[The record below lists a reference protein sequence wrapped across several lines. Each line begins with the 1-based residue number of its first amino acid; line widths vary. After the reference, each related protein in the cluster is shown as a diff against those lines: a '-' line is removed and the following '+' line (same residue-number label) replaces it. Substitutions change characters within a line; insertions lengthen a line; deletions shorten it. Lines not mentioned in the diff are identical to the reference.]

1 MVNRS
6 VRIGPASALL
16 AVAAFTAAASTTAH
30 AQPSAATYESLLM
43 RARAGDSTVDYG
55 ALRLAYAARP
65 GYDAY
70 DTRMDLRDP
79 MIRNYRATQ
88 YDSALYYGEKI
99 LAANFVDIGAHAICG
114 FASEQLNNT
123 AGRDA
128 HFAVRNAL
136 IRSILKTGDGL
147 SAATAFTV
155 IAISEEYAVLGALGL
170 EMKKQALIQENGHAY
185 DKMTVL
191 DTQSG
196 KDLTLYFNI
205 DIPFGGLNKM
215 LKGK

>member
-6 VRIGPASALL
+6 MRGRSAPFVVAALVVAASAV
-16 AVAAFTAAASTTAH
+16 AV
-30 AQPSAATYESLLM
+30 AQPSTATYEALVE

-65 GYDAY
+65 GYNAY

-79 MIRNYRATQ
+79 MIRTYRAHQ

-99 LAANFVDIGAHAICG
+99 LAANFVDIGAHAVCG
-114 FASEQLNNT
+114 FAAEQLNNT

-128 HFAVRNAL
+128 HFAARNAL

-147 SAATAFTV
+147 TAATAFTV

-170 EMKKQALIQENGHAY
+170 ERKKQSLVQENGHAY
-185 DKMTVL
+185 DKMTVV

-196 KDLTLYFNI
+196 RELTLYFNI
-205 DIPFGGLNKM
+205 DIPFGSLNKT